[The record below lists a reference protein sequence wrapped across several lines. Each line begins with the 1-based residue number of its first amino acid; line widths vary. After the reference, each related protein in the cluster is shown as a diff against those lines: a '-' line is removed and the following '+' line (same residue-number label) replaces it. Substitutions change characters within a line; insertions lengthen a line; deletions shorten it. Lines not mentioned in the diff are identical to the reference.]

1 MLVSAAYYNITVVWL
16 SGAAVPASNEEVA
29 ILLQPGANMRYDST
43 TLKVYD
49 SSGAVISDPLAY
61 NTLTDAATVG
71 ASALAN
77 MAFIVKNPSG
87 VSGSPALM
95 YSDGTNIKAL
105 NGSYIWDRLV
115 GIQRKIIWPNT
126 GITWTVANNG
136 GTVRATANAA
146 HGLTASP
153 AEGCYMYLT
162 NSPANWTAGTFH
174 KIKTGGIVSTTV
186 IDLETTWVAS
196 MGVPIFAMVGTAVTA
211 ASFTLPALKADSE
224 VIFDGTIYTNV
235 GTCNRNIT
243 YVLDTTTLQDH
254 VFSNASNSFT
264 PEKLGFR
271 NTGATNTQE
280 GLYNSNSNGLVSSG
294 TAQILNGAVDT
305 SAAGKVLKI
314 NLTTNTVN
322 FYVQIGNG
330 KLLIT
335 E

>member
-1 MLVSAAYYNITVVWL
+1 
-16 SGAAVPASNEEVA
+16 
-29 ILLQPGANMRYDST
+29 
-43 TLKVYD
+43 
-49 SSGAVISDPLAY
+49 
-61 NTLTDAATVG
+61 
-71 ASALAN
+71 
-77 MAFIVKNPSG
+77 
-87 VSGSPALM
+87 
-95 YSDGTNIKAL
+95 
-105 NGSYIWDRLV
+105 
-115 GIQRKIIWPNT
+115 
-126 GITWTVANNG
+126 
-136 GTVRATANAA
+136 
-146 HGLTASP
+146 
-153 AEGCYMYLT
+153 MYLT

-294 TAQILNGAVDT
+294 TSQILNGAVDT

-322 FYVQIGNG
+322 FYVQIGSG